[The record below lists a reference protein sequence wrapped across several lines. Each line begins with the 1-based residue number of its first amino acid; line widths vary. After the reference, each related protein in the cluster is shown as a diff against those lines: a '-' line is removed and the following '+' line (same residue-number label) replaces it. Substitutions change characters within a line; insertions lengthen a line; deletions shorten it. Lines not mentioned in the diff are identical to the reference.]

1 MMKMNKILGILLAV
15 CFLMSVTVAA
25 VSAEPMKQVTE
36 NKKVDLHKGEKK
48 DEKKDEKKVFDKRDD
63 KKGKLVHRFLIDDI
77 ISYNN
82 PTRNLFFL
90 F

>member
-1 MMKMNKILGILLAV
+1 MKLLLLDGYGIDMRVDGGKLHIKEGR
-15 CFLMSVTVAA
+15 S
-25 VSAEPMKQVTE
+25 SPDEEPEEYTFAPKRIDIDNIVIYGR
-36 NKKVDLHKGEKK
+36 KGNIT
-48 DEKKDEKKVFDKRDD
+48 
-63 KKGKLVHRFLIDDI
+63 LVHRFLIDDI